1 MVKTQEAW
9 GSMATVLIMPS
20 QRRYLTTAELA
31 RALAVS
37 TAAVQ
42 EWRRKGYITPEL
54 LTAGGQAR
62 WDETNVRE
70 QLRQRNE
77 ELRQQR
83 ERAEWGDDE

>member
-1 MVKTQEAW
+1 
-9 GSMATVLIMPS
+9 MAS
-20 QRRYLTTAELA
+20 RRYLTTAELA

-62 WDETNVRE
+62 WVEADVRE
-70 QLRQRNE
+70 QLRKRNE
-77 ELRQQR
+77 ALQQRQR
-83 ERAEWGDDE
+83 ERDERSDGGE